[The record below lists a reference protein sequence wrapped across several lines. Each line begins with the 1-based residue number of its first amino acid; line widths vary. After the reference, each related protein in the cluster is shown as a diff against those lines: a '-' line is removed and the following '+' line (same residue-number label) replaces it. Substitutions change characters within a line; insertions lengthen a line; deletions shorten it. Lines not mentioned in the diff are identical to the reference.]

1 MTTITNT
8 VKDASGAPVSGVQVT
23 AHLVAASG
31 FLAGGGE
38 IVKEVSTASGQD
50 GAWSLTLTP
59 TESLAY
65 PDGAHY
71 VVSEGLRRHTI
82 TVPATGDHNL
92 ADVLV
97 SIPGVRAD
105 VGLTVSAGDARYEL
119 AARRGQPSGYASL
132 GSDGLVPTSQL
143 PAGSGGD
150 AVSSVNGM
158 TGVVTLTAADV
169 GAATA
174 GHTHSG
180 LYDPLGAA
188 TTAVTTHEAAA
199 DPHPQYV
206 TASEGATAYA
216 PTAHSHAGGDITS
229 GILAVARLPVGTT
242 SGNVAAGDD
251 SRIIGAVQRSLVTA
265 KGDLLAATGSA
276 AIARLGVGSDGQ
288 VLTADAAQTSGLKWA
303 DPPSGGGGSGGGP
316 VYPLSAYGLL
326 AATGDPETFML
337 GSSASAN
344 TILGGRFEIP
354 AGVTLT
360 RLWAAV
366 RAGGTYTPSSV
377 PNRIGLYTDEGVL
390 VGATADDS
398 TLWTAAGWR
407 GGPIVGGP
415 IAAQSTPRMAYI
427 LLIFGGMADL
437 VMPYPSSANDAQ
449 TSWFCR
455 GPSASGPRRAFYV
468 GAGGGD
474 LPASFNPA
482 SYGTETT
489 YLSLA
494 GGN

>member
-38 IVKEVSTASGQD
+38 IVKEVATASAAD
-50 GAWSLTLTP
+50 GTWSLTLTP

-71 VVSEGLRRHTI
+71 VVSEGERRHTI
-82 TVPATGDHNL
+82 TVPATGEHNV
-92 ADVLV
+92 ADVLI
-97 SIPGVRAD
+97 STPGVRAD
-105 VGLTVSAGDARYEL
+105 VGLTVTSGDARYE
-119 AARRGQPSGYASL
+119 RTSQRGQPNGYPSL
-132 GSDGLVPTSQL
+132 GADGLVPTSQL
-143 PAGSGGD
+143 PAGQGGD
-150 AVSSVNGM
+150 AVSSVNGR

-174 GHTHSG
+174 GHTHTG
-180 LYDPLGAA
+180 VYDPAG
-188 TTAVTTHEAAA
+188 TASSLMTSHTGAA

-206 TASEGATAYA
+206 TASEGAASYA

-229 GILAVARLPVGTT
+229 GILAVARLPVGTASET
-242 SGNVAAGDD
+242 VAAGDD
-251 SRIIGAVQRSLVTA
+251 ARIVGAVPKSTVTA
-265 KGDLLAATGSA
+265 KGDLLYGAGAATVGRLPVGTDGQLLSA
-276 AIARLGVGSDGQ
+276 ASGQ
-288 VLTADAAQTSGLKWA
+288 ASGLQWV

-326 AATGDPETFML
+326 AASGDPETFML
-337 GSSASAN
+337 GSGASAN
-344 TILGGRFEIP
+344 TILGSRMEIP
-354 AGVTLT
+354 AGVTIT

-366 RAGGTYTPSSV
+366 RAGGTYAASAV
-377 PNRIGLYTDEGVL
+377 PNRLGLYTDEGVL
-390 VGATADDS
+390 VDATADDS

-407 GGPIVGGP
+407 GGALVGGP
-415 IAAQSTPRMAYI
+415 IAAQSTPRMAYV
-427 LLIFGGMADL
+427 LLIFGGMTNV
-437 VMPYPSSANDAQ
+437 VMPYPASANDAQ
-449 TSWFCR
+449 SSWFCR
-455 GPSASGPRRAFYV
+455 GPSASGPRRAFYT

-474 LPASFNPA
+474 LPSSFNPA

-489 YLSLA
+489 YLSLV
-494 GGN
+494 GVT